1 MRLAHPHLLW
11 LLLLVPIAV
20 LAYGIAFAAR
30 RRALRRLGNP
40 VLIARM
46 SAATSV
52 PRKVVR
58 AALLCLAVGLMG
70 MALARPQAGG
80 RAHLEKQRGIDI
92 IVALDF
98 SKSMLA
104 KDIYPSRLE
113 RAKREL
119 ERLMDRLS
127 GDRVGLV
134 AFAGETLTYPPTT
147 DYDAVKLFWRDLSPS
162 DMPVG
167 GTAIGRALM
176 SGIDMLS
183 RLRQSG
189 GATRDQVIL
198 LLTDGEDTESEPL
211 EAADQA
217 AKLAI
222 KIFAVGIGSRSGELV
237 PEIGENDQAAGYIK
251 DKDGKYVT
259 SRLDE
264 DILSKIAAK
273 TGGGYL
279 RADAQHF
286 GVEAIE
292 AALAGLKRTESDTR
306 LVKQYDE
313 IFEYLLL
320 PALLLLL
327 IEICMGERR
336 RERKK
341 AEKQGGKQG
350 SKIDG
355 AQTAVVLMF
364 LLPFVPFLGAW
375 NPIERNNRAV
385 ESGNASMKSGKAE
398 DALADYDKAVAELP
412 SDAGAHF
419 NRGNALFALSRFE
432 EASAEFL
439 RATQANEP
447 GLKASAFYNLAN
459 SYFKNDKNSEAIAAY
474 RHALALDPSNGR
486 AKWNLELA
494 LQKKKEEDKKKEDDK
509 NKDDKKDQ
517 DKKDD
522 KKDQD
527 KKDQD
532 KKDDKKDQDKKD
544 DKKDQDKKDDK
555 KDQDKKDDKKDQDK
569 KDDKKDQDKKDQQQQ
584 QQQQQD
590 KTDQAPP
597 PAKDDKA
604 PEMREIDAVL
614 DNLEHSPKDL
624 EKMRARLR
632 AVRRAPPAKDW

>member
-11 LLLLVPIAV
+11 LLLLVPGLV
-20 LAYGIAFAAR
+20 LAYGVAFAAR
-30 RRALRRLGNP
+30 RRALNRLGNP
-40 VLIARM
+40 TLIARM
-46 SAATSV
+46 SAMTSV

-58 AALLCLAVGLMG
+58 AALLCLVVGLVAL
-70 MALARPQAGG
+70 ALARPQAGG
-80 RAHLEKQRGIDI
+80 RARLEKQRGLDL

-98 SKSMLA
+98 SRSMLA

-119 ERLMDRLS
+119 ESLMDRLS

-167 GTAIGRALM
+167 GTAIGRALT
-176 SGIDMLS
+176 SAIDMLS

-189 GATRDQVIL
+189 GETRDQVIL
-198 LLTDGEDTESEPL
+198 LLTDGEDTESQPL
-211 EAADQA
+211 EAAEQA

-222 KIFAVGIGSRSGELV
+222 KVFAVGIGSRSGELV
-237 PEIGENDQAAGYIK
+237 PELAEGDQAAGYIK
-251 DKDGKYVT
+251 DREGKYVT

-264 DILSKIAAK
+264 DLLSQIAAK

-279 RADAQHF
+279 RADAKHF

-313 IFEYLLL
+313 VFEILLL

-327 IEICMGERR
+327 IETCMSDRR
-336 RERKK
+336 RNGKK
-341 AEKQGGKQG
+341 SVPQG
-350 SKIDG
+350 SAKAAI
-355 AQTAVVLMF
+355 ALVA
-364 LLPFVPFLGAW
+364 LLPFLGAW

-385 ESGNASMKSGKAE
+385 ESGNASMKGGKAE
-398 DALADYDKAVAELP
+398 EALADYDKAVAELP
-412 SDAGAHF
+412 SDPGAHF

-432 EASAEFL
+432 EASNEFL
-439 RATQANEP
+439 RATQSQEP
-447 GLKASAFYNLAN
+447 GLKASAFYNLGN
-459 SYFKNDKNSEAIAAY
+459 SYFKNDKYSEALAAY
-474 RHALALDPSNGR
+474 RHTLALDPTNER

-494 LQKKKEEDKKKEDDK
+494 LQKKKEEDKKKQDQNKDDK
-509 NKDDKKDQ
+509 NKDDKNKDQ
-517 DKKDD
+517 NKDEKKSDD

-527 KKDQD
+527 KKDQNKD
-532 KKDDKKDQDKKD
+532 KDDKQDKDKDKDKDQDKN
-544 DKKDQDKKDDK
+544 QDKNQK
-555 KDQDKKDDKKDQDK
+555 Q
-569 KDDKKDQDKKDQQQQ
+569 DQQRQPQQ
-584 QQQQQD
+584 DQQAQQD
-590 KTDQAPP
+590 KQEQPAPQP
-597 PAKDDKA
+597 KPENAEKA
-604 PEMREIDAVL
+604 ADMREIDAVL
-614 DNLEHSPKDL
+614 NNLEQSPKDL

>member
-11 LLLLVPIAV
+11 LLMLVPIAV

-30 RRALRRLGNP
+30 RRALRQLGNP

-52 PRKVVR
+52 PRKVTR
-58 AALLCLAVGLMG
+58 AALLCLCLGLLG
-70 MALARPQAGG
+70 LALARPQAGG
-80 RAHLEKQRGIDI
+80 RARLEKQRGLDL

-183 RLRQSG
+183 RLRQDG

-237 PEIGENDQAAGYIK
+237 PELGENEQAAGYIK

-264 DILSKIAAK
+264 DLLSKIAAK

-313 IFEYLLL
+313 VFEYLLL

-327 IEICMGERR
+327 IEACMGERR
-336 RERKK
+336 RERKR
-341 AEKQGGKQG
+341 AGKQA

-355 AQTAVVLMF
+355 AQAAVVLMV

-385 ESGNASMKSGKAE
+385 ESGNANMKNGKAE

-412 SDAGAHF
+412 SDPGAHF

-439 RATQANEP
+439 RATQATLP
-447 GLKASAFYNLAN
+447 SLKASAFYNLAN
-459 SYFKNDKNSEAIAAY
+459 SYFKNDKYSEAIAAY
-474 RHALALDPSNGR
+474 RHALGLDPSNGR

-509 NKDDKKDQ
+509 NKQDQNKDDKKDQ

-532 KKDDKKDQDKKD
+532 KKDQQKKKD
-544 DKKDQDKKDDK
+544 DKKDQDKDK
-555 KDQDKKDDKKDQDK
+555 QDQ
-569 KDDKKDQDKKDQQQQ
+569 QDKKDQQQQ
-584 QQQQQD
+584 QE
-590 KTDQAPP
+590 KKDQGAP

-604 PEMREIDAVL
+604 PDMREIDAVL

-624 EKMRARLR
+624 EKMRARMR

>member
-1 MRLAHPHLLW
+1 M
-11 LLLLVPIAV
+11 LVPIAV

-46 SAATSV
+46 SAVTSV
-52 PRKVVR
+52 PRKVAR
-58 AALLCLAVGLMG
+58 AALLCLCLGLCG
-70 MALARPQAGG
+70 LALARPQAGG
-80 RAHLEKQRGIDI
+80 RARLEKQRGIDI

-176 SGIDMLS
+176 SAIDMLS
-183 RLRQSG
+183 RLRQDG

-198 LLTDGEDTESEPL
+198 LLTDGEDTESQPL

-237 PEIGENDQAAGYIK
+237 PELGENEQAAGYIK

-264 DILSKIAAK
+264 DLLSKIAAK

-313 IFEYLLL
+313 VFEYLLL

-327 IEICMGERR
+327 VETCMSERR

-341 AEKQGGKQG
+341 AGKAV
-350 SKIDG
+350 G
-355 AQTAVVLMF
+355 AQAAAVMM
-364 LLPFVPFLGAW
+364 LLVPFLGAW

-385 ESGNASMKSGKAE
+385 ESGNASMKNGKAE
-398 DALADYDKAVAELP
+398 EALADYDKAVAELP
-412 SDAGAHF
+412 NDAGAHF

-439 RATQANEP
+439 RATQATEP

-459 SYFKNDKNSEAIAAY
+459 SYFKNDKYSESIAAY

-509 NKDDKKDQ
+509 NKQDQ
-517 DKKDD
+517 NKDD

-527 KKDQD
+527 KKD
-532 KKDDKKDQDKKD
+532 K
-544 DKKDQDKKDDK
+544 
-555 KDQDKKDDKKDQDK
+555 
-569 KDDKKDQDKKDQQQQ
+569 DKKDQQDKKDKQDQDKQNKDDKKEQQ
-584 QQQQQD
+584 QQQEQQQE
-590 KTDQAPP
+590 KKDQPPP

-624 EKMRARLR
+624 EKMRARMR

>member
-11 LLLLVPIAV
+11 LLLLVPAAV
-20 LAYGIAFAAR
+20 LAYAIAFVAR
-30 RRALRRLGNP
+30 RRSLARLGQP
-40 VLIARM
+40 ALIGRM

-52 PRKVVR
+52 PRKVAR
-58 AALLCLAVGLMG
+58 AALLCMVVGLLSF
-70 MALARPQAGG
+70 ALARPQAGG
-80 RAHLEKQRGIDI
+80 RARLEKQRGLDLV
-92 IVALDF
+92 VALDF

-119 ERLMDRLS
+119 EQLMDKLS

-167 GTAIGRALM
+167 GTAIGRALT
-176 SGIDMLS
+176 SAIEMLS
-183 RLRQSG
+183 RLRAQG
-189 GATRDQVIL
+189 GETRDQVIL
-198 LLTDGEDTESEPL
+198 LLTDGEETESKPL
-211 EAADQA
+211 EAADEA

-237 PEIGENDQAAGYIK
+237 PELGENEQAAGYIK

-264 DILSKIAAK
+264 DLLAQIAGK

-292 AALAGLKRTESDTR
+292 GALARLKRTENETR

-313 IFEYLLL
+313 IYEYLLS

-327 IEICMGERR
+327 FEACMGDRR
-336 RERKK
+336 RK
-341 AEKQGGKQG
+341 AKGVGTP
-350 SKIDG
+350 
-355 AQTAVVLMF
+355 AALAMAA
-364 LLPFVPFLGAW
+364 LLPFLGAW
-375 NPIERNNRAV
+375 NPIERNNRATDN
-385 ESGNASMKSGKAE
+385 GNASMKGGKPE
-398 DALADYDKAVAELP
+398 EALAQYDKAVADLP
-412 SDAGAHF
+412 NDPGAHF

-432 EASAEFL
+432 EASQEFL
-439 RATQANEP
+439 RATQAPAP
-447 GLKASAFYNLAN
+447 GLKSAAFFNLGN
-459 SYFKNDKNSEAIAAY
+459 TYFKNNKYEDAIAAY
-474 RHALALDPSNGR
+474 RHALALDPANAG

-494 LQKKKEEDKKKEDDK
+494 LQKKKEEDKKKEDQNKDQDK
-509 NKDDKKDQ
+509 NKDDQKQDKDKQ

-522 KKDQD
+522 QK
-527 KKDQD
+527 QD
-532 KKDDKKDQDKKD
+532 KKDDQKQDKKD
-544 DKKDQDKKDDK
+544 DQKQDKDKQDQEKKPEPQQEQKPGQKKDEPPAQQQPQNPEGKDDK
-555 KDQDKKDDKKDQDK
+555 S
-569 KDDKKDQDKKDQQQQ
+569 
-584 QQQQQD
+584 
-590 KTDQAPP
+590 
-597 PAKDDKA
+597 

-614 DNLEHSPKDL
+614 NNLEQSPKEL

-632 AVRRAPPAKDW
+632 AVRRAPPTKDW

>member
-1 MRLAHPHLLW
+1 VRLAHPHLLW
-11 LLLLVPIAV
+11 LLLLVPTLV
-20 LAYGIAFAAR
+20 LAYAIAFVLR
-30 RRALRRLGNP
+30 RRALARLGNP
-40 VLIARM
+40 RLIARM

-52 PRKVVR
+52 PRKVAR
-58 AALLCLAVGLMG
+58 ATLVSLSVGLLALAV
-70 MALARPQAGG
+70 ARPQSSG
-80 RAHLEKQRGIDI
+80 RARLEKQRGLDLV
-92 IVALDF
+92 VALDF

-162 DMPVG
+162 DMPIG
-167 GTAIGRALM
+167 GTAIGRALT
-176 SGIDMLS
+176 SATEMLA
-183 RLRQSG
+183 RLRATG
-189 GATRDQVIL
+189 GETRDQVIL
-198 LLTDGEDTESEPL
+198 LLTDGEETESQPL
-211 EAADQA
+211 DAAEQA
-217 AKLAI
+217 AKLGI

-237 PEIGENDQAAGYIK
+237 PETGEGEQAAGYIK
-251 DKDGKYVT
+251 DKEGKYVT

-264 DILSKIAAK
+264 DLLAKIAGK

-292 AALAGLKRTESDTR
+292 AALAGLKRTESEAR
-306 LVKQYDE
+306 LVRQYDE
-313 IFEYLLL
+313 VFEVLLFPALVLLL
-320 PALLLLL
+320 VEACL
-327 IEICMGERR
+327 GERR
-336 RERKK
+336 RKVP
-341 AEKQGGKQG
+341 
-350 SKIDG
+350 
-355 AQTAVVLMF
+355 TANTALVLAA
-364 LLPFVPFLGAW
+364 LLPFLGAW
-375 NPIERNNRAV
+375 SPLERNNRAA
-385 ESGNASMKSGKAE
+385 ESGNASLKSGKAE
-398 DALADYDKAVAELP
+398 EALAAYDKAVTELP
-412 SDAGAHF
+412 NDAGAHF

-439 RATQANEP
+439 RASQTAAP
-447 GLKASAFYNLAN
+447 GLRPAAFYNLGN
-459 SYFKNDKNSEAIAAY
+459 SYFKNDKYEDAIAAY
-474 RHALALDPSNGR
+474 RHSLALDPANSR

-494 LQKKKEEDKKKEDDK
+494 LQKKKQADQKKEEEKK
-509 NKDDKKDQ
+509 NQ

-522 KKDQD
+522 KQDQD

-532 KKDDKKDQDKKD
+532 KKDDKQKDEKQDEKQKQD
-544 DKKDQDKKDDK
+544 DKKQDE
-555 KDQDKKDDKKDQDK
+555 
-569 KDDKKDQDKKDQQQQ
+569 QQKQQEKQNEQAQQ

-590 KTDQAPP
+590 HQG
-597 PAKDDKA
+597 DKA
-604 PEMREIDAVL
+604 PDMREIDAVL

>member
-52 PRKVVR
+52 PRKVAR

-222 KIFAVGIGSRSGELV
+222 KVFAVGIGSRSGELV
-237 PEIGENDQAAGYIK
+237 PELGEDEQAAGYIK

-264 DILSKIAAK
+264 DMLSKIAAK

-313 IFEYLLL
+313 VFEYLLL
-320 PALLLLL
+320 PAMLLLL
-327 IEICMGERR
+327 IEVCMGERKRARKQAR
-336 RERKK
+336 R
-341 AEKQGGKQG
+341 QGPP
-350 SKIDG
+350 IDG
-355 AQTAVVLMF
+355 VQTAVVLM
-364 LLPFVPFLGAW
+364 LLVPFLGAW

-385 ESGNASMKSGKAE
+385 ESGNASMKNGKAE
-398 DALADYDKAVAELP
+398 EALADYDKAVAELP

-439 RATQANEP
+439 RATQATEP

-459 SYFKNDKNSEAIAAY
+459 SYFKNDKSAEAIAAY

-509 NKDDKKDQ
+509 NKQDQ
-517 DKKDD
+517 N
-522 KKDQD
+522 
-527 KKDQD
+527 
-532 KKDDKKDQDKKD
+532 KDDKKDQDKKD
-544 DKKDQDKKDDK
+544 DKKDQNKKDDK
-555 KDQDKKDDKKDQDK
+555 KDQDKNKQDQKDDKKDQDK
-569 KDDKKDQDKKDQQQQ
+569 DKDKDKQDQNKDERKDQQQQ
-584 QQQQQD
+584 EQE
-590 KTDQAPP
+590 KKDQGAP

-604 PEMREIDAVL
+604 PDMREIDAVL
-614 DNLEHSPKDL
+614 DNLEQSPKEL

>member
-11 LLLLVPIAV
+11 LLLLVPGLV
-20 LAYGIAFAAR
+20 LAYGVAFAAR
-30 RRALRRLGNP
+30 RRALNRLGNP
-40 VLIARM
+40 TLIGRM
-46 SAATSV
+46 SAMTSV

-58 AALLCLAVGLMG
+58 GALLCLVVGLVG
-70 MALARPQAGG
+70 LALARPQAGG
-80 RAHLEKQRGIDI
+80 RARLEKQRGLDL

-119 ERLMDRLS
+119 ESLMDRLS

-167 GTAIGRALM
+167 GTAIGRALT
-176 SGIDMLS
+176 SAIEMLS

-189 GATRDQVIL
+189 GETRDQVIL
-198 LLTDGEDTESEPL
+198 LLTDGEDTESQPL
-211 EAADQA
+211 EAAEQA

-222 KIFAVGIGSRSGELV
+222 KVFAVGIGSRSGELV
-237 PEIGENDQAAGYIK
+237 PELAEGEQAAGYIK
-251 DKDGKYVT
+251 DREGKYVT

-264 DILSKIAAK
+264 DLLSQIAAK

-279 RADAQHF
+279 RADAKHF

-313 IFEYLLL
+313 VFEILLL

-327 IEICMGERR
+327 LETCMSDRR
-336 RERKK
+336 RNGKK
-341 AEKQGGKQG
+341 KSVPLDSAK
-350 SKIDG
+350 
-355 AQTAVVLMF
+355 AALVLVAI
-364 LLPFVPFLGAW
+364 LPFLGAW
-375 NPIERNNRAV
+375 NLLERNNRAV

-398 DALADYDKAVAELP
+398 EALADYDKAVAELP

-432 EASAEFL
+432 EATGEFL
-439 RATQANEP
+439 RATQSQEP
-447 GLKASAFYNLAN
+447 SLKASAFYNLGN
-459 SYFKNDKNSEAIAAY
+459 SYFKNDKYSEALAAY
-474 RHALALDPSNGR
+474 RHTLALDPTNER

-494 LQKKKEEDKKKEDDK
+494 LQKKKEEDKKKQDQKDQNKDDK
-509 NKDDKKDQ
+509 NKDQ
-517 DKKDD
+517 NKDD

-532 KKDDKKDQDKKD
+532 KGNKEDKQNKDDKQQDKDKKDQSKNEQ
-544 DKKDQDKKDDK
+544 DQK
-555 KDQDKKDDKKDQDK
+555 Q
-569 KDDKKDQDKKDQQQQ
+569 DQQKN
-584 QQQQQD
+584 QQQQD
-590 KTDQAPP
+590 QQAQQDKPEQ
-597 PAKDDKA
+597 PAPQPKPENAEKA
-604 PEMREIDAVL
+604 ADMREIDAVL
-614 DNLEHSPKDL
+614 NNLEQSPKDL

>member
-11 LLLLVPIAV
+11 LLLLVPVAV

-52 PRKVVR
+52 PRKVAR

-222 KIFAVGIGSRSGELV
+222 KVFAVGIGSRSGELV
-237 PEIGENDQAAGYIK
+237 PELGEDEQAAGYIK

-264 DILSKIAAK
+264 DMLSKIAAK

-313 IFEYLLL
+313 VFEYLLL

-327 IEICMGERR
+327 IEVCMGERKRARKQAR
-336 RERKK
+336 R
-341 AEKQGGKQG
+341 QGPP
-350 SKIDG
+350 IDG
-355 AQTAVVLMF
+355 VQAAVVLI
-364 LLPFVPFLGAW
+364 LLVPFLGAW

-398 DALADYDKAVAELP
+398 EALADYDKAVAELP

-439 RATQANEP
+439 RATQA
-447 GLKASAFYNLAN
+447 
-459 SYFKNDKNSEAIAAY
+459 
-474 RHALALDPSNGR
+474 
-486 AKWNLELA
+486 
-494 LQKKKEEDKKKEDDK
+494 
-509 NKDDKKDQ
+509 
-517 DKKDD
+517 
-522 KKDQD
+522 
-527 KKDQD
+527 
-532 KKDDKKDQDKKD
+532 
-544 DKKDQDKKDDK
+544 
-555 KDQDKKDDKKDQDK
+555 
-569 KDDKKDQDKKDQQQQ
+569 
-584 QQQQQD
+584 
-590 KTDQAPP
+590 T
-597 PAKDDKA
+597 
-604 PEMREIDAVL
+604 
-614 DNLEHSPKDL
+614 
-624 EKMRARLR
+624 
-632 AVRRAPPAKDW
+632 

>member
-1 MRLAHPHLLW
+1 MDHLA
-11 LLLLVPIAV
+11 
-20 LAYGIAFAAR
+20 
-30 RRALRRLGNP
+30 
-40 VLIARM
+40 
-46 SAATSV
+46 
-52 PRKVVR
+52 
-58 AALLCLAVGLMG
+58 
-70 MALARPQAGG
+70 
-80 RAHLEKQRGIDI
+80 
-92 IVALDF
+92 
-98 SKSMLA
+98 
-104 KDIYPSRLE
+104 
-113 RAKREL
+113 
-119 ERLMDRLS
+119 

-147 DYDAVKLFWRDLSPS
+147 DYDALKLFWRDLSPS

-189 GATRDQVIL
+189 GETRDQVIL

-217 AKLAI
+217 AKLGI
-222 KIFAVGIGSRSGELV
+222 KVFAVGIGSRSGELV
-237 PEIGENDQAAGYIK
+237 PELGENDQAAGYLK

-264 DILSKIAAK
+264 DLLSKIAAK

-286 GVEAIE
+286 GVDAIE

-320 PALLLLL
+320 PALLFLLV
-327 IEICMGERR
+327 EACMGERR
-336 RERKK
+336 RARKP
-341 AEKQGGKQG
+341 ANEPADRHEEKQEGKEDRK
-350 SKIDG
+350 SRG
-355 AQTAVVLMF
+355 ASAAVVL
-364 LLPFVPFLGAW
+364 LLLVPFLGAW
-375 NPIERNNRAV
+375 NPLERNNRAV
-385 ESGNASMKSGKAE
+385 DSGNASMKGGKAE
-398 DALADYDKAVAELP
+398 EALAAYDKAVAELP
-412 SDAGAHF
+412 GDPGAHF
-419 NRGNALFALSRFE
+419 DRGNALFALSRFE

-439 RATQANEP
+439 RATQAGDP

-459 SYFKNDKNSEAIAAY
+459 SYFKNDKYSEAIAAY

-494 LQKKKEEDKKKEDDK
+494 LQKKKEEDKNKQDQNKDDK
-509 NKDDKKDQ
+509 KDQNKDDKKDQNKDDKKDQ
-517 DKKDD
+517 DKDKQDQNKDE
-522 KKDQD
+522 
-527 KKDQD
+527 
-532 KKDDKKDQDKKD
+532 
-544 DKKDQDKKDDK
+544 
-555 KDQDKKDDKKDQDK
+555 
-569 KDDKKDQDKKDQQQQ
+569 KKDQQQQ
-584 QQQQQD
+584 EKQQQEQEKQQE
-590 KTDQAPP
+590 KKDQGAQPP

-604 PEMREIDAVL
+604 PDMREIDAVL

>member
-11 LLLLVPIAV
+11 LLLLVPAAV
-20 LAYGIAFAAR
+20 LAYSIAFVYR
-30 RRALRRLGNP
+30 RRLLGRLGNP

-52 PRKVVR
+52 PRKVAR
-58 AALLCLAVGLMG
+58 AALVCLAVGLLAL
-70 MALARPQAGG
+70 ALARPQAGG
-80 RAHLEKQRGIDI
+80 RARLEKQRGLDLV
-92 IVALDF
+92 VALDF

-119 ERLMDRLS
+119 ERLMDHLA

-167 GTAIGRALM
+167 GTAIGRALK

-183 RLRQSG
+183 RLRAQG
-189 GATRDQVIL
+189 GETRDQVIL
-198 LLTDGEDTESEPL
+198 LLTDGEETESQPL
-211 EAADQA
+211 EVADEA
-217 AKLAI
+217 AKLGI
-222 KIFAVGIGSRSGELV
+222 KVFAVGIGSRSGELV
-237 PEIGENDQAAGYIK
+237 PELGENEQAEGYIK
-251 DKDGKYVT
+251 DRDGKYVT

-264 DILSKIAAK
+264 DLLSQIAAK

-292 AALAGLKRTESDTR
+292 AALAGLKRTENESR

-313 IFEYLLL
+313 VFEYLLV

-327 IEICMGERR
+327 IEACLGERR
-336 RERKK
+336 RERGTKVTRPQ
-341 AEKQGGKQG
+341 AL
-350 SKIDG
+350 
-355 AQTAVVLMF
+355 ALLLVL
-364 LLPFVPFLGAW
+364 LPFLGAW
-375 NPIERNNRAV
+375 NPVERNNRAV
-385 ESGNASMKSGKAE
+385 ESGNASMKNGKAE
-398 DALADYDKAVAELP
+398 EALSQYDKAVAELP
-412 SDAGAHF
+412 NDPGVHF

-432 EASAEFL
+432 EATAEFL
-439 RATQANEP
+439 RATQTAVP
-447 GLKASAFYNLAN
+447 GLKASAFYNLGN
-459 SYFKNDKNSEAIAAY
+459 SHFKNNKYEDAIAAY
-474 RHALALDPSNGR
+474 RHALSLDPSNAR

-494 LQKKKEEDKKKEDDK
+494 LQKKKEEDKKKEDEKNKDQDK
-509 NKDDKKDQ
+509 NKNDDKKNDQNKKDKQDKKDEKKDQ

-522 KKDQD
+522 KKDDQKDEKQKQD
-527 KKDQD
+527 QQKDQPRKGD
-532 KKDDKKDQDKKD
+532 AGAPPPPQEQPGTGKDDKTPD
-544 DKKDQDKKDDK
+544 
-555 KDQDKKDDKKDQDK
+555 
-569 KDDKKDQDKKDQQQQ
+569 
-584 QQQQQD
+584 
-590 KTDQAPP
+590 
-597 PAKDDKA
+597 
-604 PEMREIDAVL
+604 MREIDAVL

-632 AVRRAPPAKDW
+632 AVRRAPPSKDW